1 MAVSSRVLLRLRRT
15 TRAKATSST
24 VALALLLGA
33 PGAGFAAQQDD
44 GVDPERAALLARAD
58 SIRAEMAESRPPRRH
73 PTDLVDVLTAPFQIV
88 AAPINFVLVTVPSF
102 VIGELTVPRPPG
114 FVVRTLN
121 DLREAGV
128 HPGLAGSIGPR
139 SGPAATLRFGW
150 LDPIQLDGAF
160 SVRGSQRYRLR
171 ARATREEGR
180 VGLEAGARWQRD
192 AQVAFYGIGSDAPD
206 RQTLY
211 RHETFGLALDAV
223 GRPLPILELRAEL
236 GYEDNLVDEPLWAGD
251 EPSLFEVFDPEGLFG
266 ADERLRFVRFGAR
279 GELDLTHRV
288 GFQDRG
294 VRLLAGATRFAGTG
308 GTATSFHKVH
318 FEGEGLVPLNLRQ
331 LVALQARTELTRGG
345 GDRIPFYHLAGL
357 GGETTAIGYPDT
369 RFRDRDML
377 ALTAEWRYEIWR
389 DIHNSLRVESFLY
402 FGEGAVAPRLGDI
415 AARDWHDSYG
425 FGFRVAR
432 TEALLGMVY
441 LGFSD
446 ESAQFGVSG
455 EWSP

>member
-1 MAVSSRVLLRLRRT
+1 M
-15 TRAKATSST
+15 TRAKATSSK

-33 PGAGFAAQQDD
+33 PGAGLAAQDE

-58 SIRAEMAESRPPRRH
+58 SIRAEMAEARPARRH
-73 PTDLVDVLTAPFQIV
+73 PTDLADIVAAPFKIV

-114 FVVRTLN
+114 FVVRTLD

-139 SGPAATLRFGW
+139 SGPAATLRFAW

-160 SVRGSQRYRLR
+160 SVRGSQRYRLH
-171 ARATREEGR
+171 ARVDGEEGEGR
-180 VGLEAGARWQRD
+180 GMALEAGARWQRD
-192 AQVAFYGIGSDAPD
+192 AQVAFYGIGSDSPD
-206 RQTLY
+206 HQTLY
-211 RHETFGLALDAV
+211 RHEAFGLALDAV
-223 GRPLPILELRAEL
+223 ARPVPILELRAEL
-236 GYEDNLVDEPLWAGD
+236 GYEDNRVDEPIGADD
-251 EPSLFEVFDPEGLFG
+251 EPSLLEVFDPEELFG

-294 VRLLAGATRFAGTG
+294 VRFLAGATRFEGTG
-308 GTATSFHKVH
+308 GTATDFHKLH

-331 LVALQARTELTRGG
+331 LLALQARTELTRGG
-345 GDRIPFYHLAGL
+345 ADRIPFYHLAGL

-389 DIHNSLRVESFLY
+389 DIHNSVRVESFLY

-415 AARDWHDSYG
+415 GTDDWHASYG
-425 FGFRVAR
+425 FGFRVVR
-432 TEALLGMVY
+432 TEALLGMIY
-441 LGFSD
+441 LGFSE
-446 ESAQFGVSG
+446 ESTQFGVSG